1 VSGNAAILAGSM
13 VATNGLYQ
21 STNGNFSINTAGD
34 IFMVDTQVLAPQ
46 GTAKVHANGNMT
58 WRASANKT
66 PQVTQNST
74 STGDDQLILTNH
86 CEGEGDYWSCTLI
99 PEHVGS
105 IVESNT
111 VTAQTTWNPS
121 GVQAKH
127 IDMWAGGDMKL
138 GAIDI
143 KGTNSVD
150 MHANKDVIFEIET
163 GTILS
168 QTYNGQSGFVHQCRQ
183 QGDSTTSDCGWSYL
197 SGGRRTQTQG
207 TTSDGTTVLSDGRIR
222 ISAGGN
228 IRGKDPEPLDPKDPN
243 SKLYSP
249 GTDIYIK
256 GAQVSLLAGGSIDLR
271 SPQNYTQTT
280 SESTPFSRGPL
291 AIQKLTTDRS
301 TITTSTGEAVDMRA
315 LTGDINVTAF
325 DLSSGVRAKADL
337 GNMDF
342 GQNVDVTQKTY
353 VDKRSQC
360 SGNVCLRETITI
372 SERVETETTGVANV
386 FGGPSVLEAG
396 ANKTVTL
403 VNPATDAQVTVIL
416 DKGQKLIDE
425 LPIYSYTSTS
435 KELYSKK
442 QISDF
447 GVAVVTIGTFWFAGP
462 SGYAAAAAGPLTTL
476 GLSLG
481 VAQAGVTVL
490 FNQFLTGMV
499 DTGGNVGETF
509 KRITSKEGMTQT
521 ATAMLTA
528 GALEYL
534 NTLTFGQNGLPLGKI
549 SIANSPFVDVLGK
562 NLIYGVTG
570 AATLSALTGESF
582 EDQLPAVFTLALLQ
596 SGAAKGAFEIGVS
609 GLSDD
614 MKLLMHTSLGCAI
627 GAIKQ
632 DSSEGCAPGA
642 LGALAAELW
651 AKEND
656 AKIRAESAT
665 PEDAKKTILDQST
678 FAGTI
683 AGCIV
688 GGSEGCSTGG
698 MTGSNAI
705 LNNHLTQHADVRD
718 PKVRQKI
725 LDAGQKCAGPSSCE
739 SMVASMDAQIKLLSD
754 DKIAAMCGTS
764 AQCVTDRKDE
774 RGLYVQAR
782 NDAQYRLDNP
792 DALALSYL
800 RDQKNAPYDK
810 DKLSASV
817 TRVQNGTA
825 DPNDPVD
832 QYVRDTLAANPA
844 ILGALL
850 GATIVDTDGGK
861 SGAKGSKPGVKN
873 TGDTGASGGAGA
885 TVITPEMETKILFG
899 ERVTNASGA
908 PTNRLIGAHAGE
920 ISNSNPNYAV
930 EVLSVNADGTRNVKL
945 VTQFND
951 GNLSKIK
958 SSTLFPENWTSNQT
972 MNAVKQVGDLP
983 PVAMRA
989 DGAALYQSTVNG
1001 VQIEVI
1007 KVGNT
1012 VTAGYPVG
1020 SRGFQTIT
1028 YFLTGKN

>member
-1 VSGNAAILAGSM
+1 MNLFLHTV
-13 VATNGLYQ
+13 
-21 STNGNFSINTAGD
+21 
-34 IFMVDTQVLAPQ
+34 
-46 GTAKVHANGNMT
+46 
-58 WRASANKT
+58 
-66 PQVTQNST
+66 
-74 STGDDQLILTNH
+74 
-86 CEGEGDYWSCTLI
+86 
-99 PEHVGS
+99 VGC
-105 IVESNT
+105 
-111 VTAQTTWNPS
+111 
-121 GVQAKH
+121 GV
-127 IDMWAGGDMKL
+127 
-138 GAIDI
+138 
-143 KGTNSVD
+143 
-150 MHANKDVIFEIET
+150 
-163 GTILS
+163 
-168 QTYNGQSGFVHQCRQ
+168 
-183 QGDSTTSDCGWSYL
+183 
-197 SGGRRTQTQG
+197 
-207 TTSDGTTVLSDGRIR
+207 
-222 ISAGGN
+222 
-228 IRGKDPEPLDPKDPN
+228 
-243 SKLYSP
+243 
-249 GTDIYIK
+249 
-256 GAQVSLLAGGSIDLR
+256 
-271 SPQNYTQTT
+271 
-280 SESTPFSRGPL
+280 
-291 AIQKLTTDRS
+291 
-301 TITTSTGEAVDMRA
+301 
-315 LTGDINVTAF
+315 
-325 DLSSGVRAKADL
+325 
-337 GNMDF
+337 
-342 GQNVDVTQKTY
+342 
-353 VDKRSQC
+353 
-360 SGNVCLRETITI
+360 
-372 SERVETETTGVANV
+372 
-386 FGGPSVLEAG
+386 
-396 ANKTVTL
+396 
-403 VNPATDAQVTVIL
+403 
-416 DKGQKLIDE
+416 
-425 LPIYSYTSTS
+425 
-435 KELYSKK
+435 
-442 QISDF
+442 
-447 GVAVVTIGTFWFAGP
+447 
-462 SGYAAAAAGPLTTL
+462 
-476 GLSLG
+476 
-481 VAQAGVTVL
+481 
-490 FNQFLTGMV
+490 
-499 DTGGNVGETF
+499 
-509 KRITSKEGMTQT
+509 
-521 ATAMLTA
+521 
-528 GALEYL
+528 
-534 NTLTFGQNGLPLGKI
+534 
-549 SIANSPFVDVLGK
+549 
-562 NLIYGVTG
+562 
-570 AATLSALTGESF
+570 
-582 EDQLPAVFTLALLQ
+582 
-596 SGAAKGAFEIGVS
+596 
-609 GLSDD
+609 
-614 MKLLMHTSLGCAI
+614 

-642 LGALAAELW
+642 LGALAAKVW
-651 AKEND
+651 ANENG
-656 AKIRAESAT
+656 AQIRAESAT
-665 PEDAKKTILDQST
+665 DADADKTILDQST
-678 FAGTI
+678 LAGTV

-688 GGSEGCSTGG
+688 GGPEGCDTGG
-698 MTGSNAI
+698 MTGRNAVE
-705 LNNHLTQHADVRD
+705 NNYLTQPASVRD
-718 PKVRQKI
+718 PKVRQRI
-725 LDAGQKCAGPSSCE
+725 LDAGQNCAGPSSCE
-739 SMVASMDAQIKLLSD
+739 GMVAGMDAQIKLLSD